1 MSVNRMTMRATESA
15 RRGDSRE
22 SGMTLVELLVVLL
35 ILSMVAAF
43 AVPQAIK
50 YLGGA
55 RADAAAVQINRLS
68 SILDLYALEV
78 GRYPT
83 SDEGLQALVEKPSG
97 ASDRWNGPY
106 LRKADSL
113 TDPWGNPYEYRAPG
127 EHGAFDLYSLGADGS
142 PGGEGEEADVT
153 SW

>member
-1 MSVNRMTMRATESA
+1 MFETNQPMRDRSA
-15 RRGDSRE
+15 PPDRQ

-35 ILSMVAAF
+35 ILPLIAAF
-43 AVPQAIK
+43 AVPQTIR

-55 RADAAAVQINRLS
+55 RRDAAAVQIERLA

-83 SDEGLQALVEKPSG
+83 TAEGLTALVEAPRG
-97 ASDRWNGPY
+97 ASERWNGPY

-113 TDPWGNPYEYRAPG
+113 IDPWGRMYEYRAPG
-127 EHGAFDLYSLGADGS
+127 EHGSFDLYSLGADGAE
-142 PGGEGEEADVT
+142 GGEGESADVT